1 MHQPRPSKSN
11 AERQAAFR
19 RRRTE
24 AHAALEA
31 AKGLP
36 PLPAVATI
44 PGWRRWRQVLAQA
57 EQALRS
63 VHEQMQSYYDERSDD
78 WLESD
83 KAEQFT
89 ERMDAVEELI
99 DNVVECRSRIE

>member
-1 MHQPRPSKSN
+1 MHQPRQTKSN

-19 RRRTE
+19 RRRSET
-24 AHAALEA
+24 HAALEA

-36 PLPAVATI
+36 PLPAIATI
-44 PGWRRWRQVLAQA
+44 PGWRRWRRLLAQT
-57 EQALRS
+57 EDALRNA
-63 VHEQMQSYYDERSDD
+63 HEQMQSYYDERSDD